1 MSYVVYNHKNKR
13 EVILHLFEMENFGT
27 ERELPDMSGSI
38 EKCLNSKEASLAED
52 LAKIMYDV
60 FPASAL
66 NCQEAL
72 SMSFIISH
80 PFSS

>member
-38 EKCLNSKEASLAED
+38 EKCLHSKEVD
-52 LAKIMYDV
+52 GQ
-60 FPASAL
+60 FGRRP
-66 NCQEAL
+66 C
-72 SMSFIISH
+72 
-80 PFSS
+80 